1 MAVGWGQF
9 DDPDDEPATPST
21 LFIISGVGVDPA
33 NAGTVAYASIEIEPV
48 PYERPDELQPGVI
61 EPTAVYRKTGVIRY
75 DVQSG

>member
-1 MAVGWGQF
+1 MAVGWGTF
-9 DDPDDEPATPST
+9 PDDDADPTTPTT

-61 EPTAVYRKTGVIRY
+61 EPTAVFRKTGVIRY
-75 DVQSG
+75 DVQSE